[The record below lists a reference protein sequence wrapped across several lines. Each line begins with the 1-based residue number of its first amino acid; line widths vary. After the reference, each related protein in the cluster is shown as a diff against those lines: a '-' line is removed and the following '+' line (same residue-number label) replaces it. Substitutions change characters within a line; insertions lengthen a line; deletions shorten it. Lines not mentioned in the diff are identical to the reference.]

1 MRIFKQTTKTDDA
14 SVLKVL
20 SGVNPE
26 ISIISGRLKFFRDAV
41 TILELRLFAMKQ
53 AIHWHL
59 LGSCQA
65 SITE

>member
-26 ISIISGRLKFFRDAV
+26 ISIISGRLKLFRDAV

-53 AIHWHL
+53 AIHWH
-59 LGSCQA
+59 
-65 SITE
+65 